1 MVPMRVSDF
10 EHSVGRKDEVNW
22 RKAAIS
28 IAIGVGSTIV
38 TPSTSI
44 AADLAWTTRNRL
56 AAETWRAV
64 DENFLDRTFNKQD
77 WLKLRMSVVK
87 KQYSTDEEVYES
99 LRDMLSKLG
108 DRYTRYLPPAKY
120 TALMN
125 SATGDVTGVGL
136 ELAMLEDGS
145 VQVNNI
151 AEGSPAF
158 FLSTEE
164 SGSQRYGLVI
174 SSPTWTDLAPRA

>member
-64 DENFLDRTFNKQD
+64 DENFLDK
-77 WLKLRMSVVK
+77 
-87 KQYSTDEEVYES
+87 S
-99 LRDMLSKLG
+99 L
-108 DRYTRYLPPAKY
+108 
-120 TALMN
+120 
-125 SATGDVTGVGL
+125 
-136 ELAMLEDGS
+136 
-145 VQVNNI
+145 
-151 AEGSPAF
+151 
-158 FLSTEE
+158 
-164 SGSQRYGLVI
+164 
-174 SSPTWTDLAPRA
+174 